1 MLGNKPM
8 KDFAQTSAFIVA
20 AVLPFLL
27 IVRWRHWGLIASI
40 LIGWAIVSI
49 AAVSF
54 PPQARYDELGTGMWL
69 YGGWFI
75 MLVWCFPVYISI
87 SIYRSLRKKK

>member
-1 MLGNKPM
+1 MSI
-8 KDFAQTSAFIVA
+8 FIQTSAFIIA
-20 AVLPFLL
+20 AVLPFVL
-27 IVRWRHWGLIASI
+27 IVRWRHWGVIASV
-40 LIGWAIVSI
+40 LFGWAVVSI

-75 MLVWCFPVYISI
+75 MLVWCVPIYISVLI
-87 SIYRSLRKKK
+87 FRAIRKKK